1 MKFRLVTTE
10 EFTSITNRN
19 DHYDKHVVKGKQFTC
34 SPEEYE
40 ERADILQK
48 SKVDNKTIFGYQSLT
63 LEVRIANCKYNKDTE
78 EFVVYTMRNGTPY
91 TITFYKKD
99 WREFNGD
106 KAIEYF
112 DEIVE

>member
-1 MKFRLVTTE
+1 MKFRLVTNE
-10 EFTSITNRN
+10 EFTSIINR
-19 DHYDKHVVKGKQFTC
+19 DAHYDKHVVKGKQFRY

-63 LEVRIANCKYNKDTE
+63 REGRTANCKYNRDTE
-78 EFVVYTMRNGTPY
+78 EFVVYTIRNGTPC

-99 WREFNGD
+99 EYREH
-106 KAIEYF
+106 
-112 DEIVE
+112 

>member
-19 DHYDKHVVKGKQFTC
+19 DHYDKHVVKGKQFSC

-40 ERADILQK
+40 ERADILQR

-63 LEVRIANCKYNKDTE
+63 REGRIANCKYNKE
-78 EFVVYTMRNGTPY
+78 NS
-91 TITFYKKD
+91 
-99 WREFNGD
+99 
-106 KAIEYF
+106 
-112 DEIVE
+112 

>member
-1 MKFRLVTTE
+1 MKLRLVTNE
-10 EFTSITNRN
+10 EFTSIANR
-19 DHYDKHVVKGKQFTC
+19 DAHYDKHVVKGKQFTYNL
-34 SPEEYE
+34 EEYE
-40 ERADILQK
+40 EKADILQK

-63 LEVRIANCKYNKDTE
+63 REGRIANCKYNRATE
-78 EFVVYTMRNGTPY
+78 EFVVYTMRNGKPY

>member
-1 MKFRLVTTE
+1 MKFRLVTNE
-10 EFTSITNRN
+10 EFTSIINR
-19 DHYDKHVVKGKQFTC
+19 DAHYDKHVVKGKQFRY

-63 LEVRIANCKYNKDTE
+63 REGRTANCKYNRDTE
-78 EFVVYTMRNGTPY
+78 EFVVYTIRNGTPC

-99 WREFNGD
+99 WREFNSD